1 MIIRKTMLQ
10 DIDKIV
16 AIEEASFSAPFDR
29 RMFQGMIIASPPF
42 GGFVLEN
49 DGVISGYLFYSIA
62 LDEMEL
68 LTIAVDEKFRRKG
81 YAKRLIE
88 EMFRLAREKNAKS
101 IFLEVRVSNS
111 GAQSL
116 YKSFG
121 FLPAGVRKA
130 YYRDNGEDAIVMK
143 RNF

>member
-1 MIIRKTMLQ
+1 M
-10 DIDKIV
+10 

-29 RMFQGMIIASPPF
+29 RMFEALVIASPPF
-42 GGFVLEN
+42 GGFALEN
-49 DGVISGYLFYSIA
+49 DGLILGYLFYSIA

-81 YAKRLIE
+81 YAKKLIE
-88 EMFRLAREKNAKS
+88 EMLRRAHEKKARS

-111 GAQSL
+111 GAQAL

-121 FLPAGVRKA
+121 FLPAGIRKG
-130 YYRDNGEDAIVMK
+130 YYKDNGEDAIVMK
-143 RNF
+143 KVL